1 MNKKKI
7 LLGCSVPLLIVGIG
21 AFAMMRAL
29 KPKPKPERSE
39 TVQRGDVEI
48 KVVENGTIE
57 PLRKVEVKSKAGG
70 RLLKLFVDEGK
81 VVKVGDVL
89 ATIDPQEVNTQ
100 VAALQAQLIGAQA
113 RYAAASKSTDYQK
126 DQTTNSIAQYE
137 QAVIAAKARL
147 NSALSLAKVQPELT
161 AKAIEI
167 AQANLEAAK
176 SNLRLQQDNLRLLNE
191 STHPQSVVNAQTA
204 YDRALA
210 QQQNQQR
217 NLERQRQLLAK
228 GFVAQQLA
236 DNAATDVRVAETQVR
251 EAKQRLD
258 RIHQTNALEAGNAQ
272 SQILSARSQVH
283 QMEAQLAQAR
293 ADVSPATRQQEADNA
308 RAALAQAQA
317 QLASAK
323 SGRTQDRMRGDE
335 AVSADAQVKQIK
347 SQLDELLVRQNDTT
361 IFASMAGVITRR
373 YVEEGEMITS
383 ALSGFSSGTPIFQ
396 IGDLAVMLVKINVN
410 EVDIAKIKE
419 GTLTE
424 VSLDAS
430 NGTLFTGKVRKIA
443 PSSMS
448 AGGAGDSGSRNNLAS
463 TNTGQVVRFL
473 VEIQVDKADP
483 RLHPGMS
490 ARCAIVVSRRK
501 NVLRLPINCV
511 QGSGDSATVQ
521 IITTEGTGSSAK
533 ETLTSR
539 KVKLGLKGDD
549 FVEILDGVK
558 EGEKVRPNDF
568 NGPAR
573 KAIDVKMD

>member
-1 MNKKKI
+1 MNKKKV
-7 LLGCSVPLLIVGIG
+7 LLGCSIPLVIVGLG
-21 AFAMMRAL
+21 VFAAMRAL
-29 KPKPKPERSE
+29 KPKPQPNRSE

-81 VVKVGDVL
+81 VVKVGEML

-113 RYAAASKSTDYQK
+113 RFSAANKSTDYQK
-126 DQTTNSIAQYE
+126 DQTTSSIAQFQ
-137 QAVIAAKARL
+137 QAVLSAKARL
-147 NSALSLAKVQPELT
+147 NQALSSAKVQPELT
-161 AKAIEI
+161 AKSIEI

-176 SNLRLQQDNLRLLNE
+176 SNLKLQQDNLRLMNE
-191 STHPQSVVNAQTA
+191 STHPQNVVNVQTA
-204 YDRALA
+204 HDRAVATL
-210 QQQNQQR
+210 QNQER
-217 NLERQRQLLAK
+217 NLDRQKQLLAK
-228 GFVAQQLA
+228 GFVAQQLV

-293 ADVSPATRQQEADNA
+293 ADISPITRRQEADSA
-308 RAALAQAQA
+308 RAALAQAEA
-317 QLASAK
+317 QLVSAK
-323 SGRTQDRMRGDE
+323 SGRTQDKMRIDE
-335 AVSADAQVKQIK
+335 ALSADAQVKQIK

-361 IFASMAGVITRR
+361 IYASMAGVITRR

-410 EVDIAKIKE
+410 EVDISKIKE

-430 NGTLFTGKVRKIA
+430 NGTVFTGKVRKIA
-443 PSSMS
+443 PSSLT
-448 AGGAGDSGSRNNLAS
+448 AGGSGDSGSRNNLAS

-473 VEIQVDKADP
+473 VEIQVDKADS

-501 NVLRLPINCV
+501 SVLRLPINCV
-511 QGSGDSATVQ
+511 QGVGESATVQ
-521 IITTEGTGSSAK
+521 IITTDGAGANAK
-533 ETLTSR
+533 ETLTPR

-558 EGEKVRPNDF
+558 EGDKVRPNDYT
-568 NGPAR
+568 GPVR